1 MDQSSLQ
8 ALLLE
13 LRGLDE
19 AAPKAEED
27 AATHDRPSEAK
38 NHAGDGAGAVDSAS
52 DYTAWYEDYVKATAP
67 TAVTPSVAPAEVATH
82 AINSQEEHILPSQH
96 PHHHH
101 TQIPQDLRKLTYAQ
115 ALPIISRL
123 AADEAFLE
131 ALQEVSVSAKS
142 RLHCMLS

>member
-19 AAPKAEED
+19 AAPKPEED
-27 AATHDRPSEAK
+27 VATHDGPLEGK
-38 NHAGDGAGAVDSAS
+38 NHAGDGAVDSAS

-67 TAVTPSVAPAEVATH
+67 TAVTPSVAPAEVATQ
-82 AINSQEEHILPSQH
+82 AINNQEDHIPSQH
-96 PHHHH
+96 HHHHH

-123 AADEAFLE
+123 ATDETFLE
-131 ALQEVSVSAKS
+131 ALQMVRGFAKW
-142 RLHCMLS
+142 RLYCMLS